1 MFPEWEKKLKEAYA
15 SSERLDRFS
24 KIEKEWNLRDIV
36 IVLKFLTPNSN
47 NYIYRVKCMCNWSVI
62 KSAWSLKYYTVVKS
76 TTLM

>member
-15 SSERLDRFS
+15 SSERLNRFS

-36 IVLKFLTPNSN
+36 TVLKFLTPNSN

-62 KSAWSLKYYTVVKS
+62 KSAWSLKY
-76 TTLM
+76 